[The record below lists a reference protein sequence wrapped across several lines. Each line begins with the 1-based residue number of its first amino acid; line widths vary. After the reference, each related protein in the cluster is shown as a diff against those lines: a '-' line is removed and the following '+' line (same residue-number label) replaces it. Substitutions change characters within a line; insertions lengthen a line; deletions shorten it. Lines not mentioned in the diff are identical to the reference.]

1 MGKGESILCKSVV
14 LGWGSAGAGPLMVK
28 DFKRGGDIFITF
40 KKRTQSLYLH
50 IKYSAHQKL
59 SIKISNL
66 CLIYN
71 HCNNKKAK
79 NCNRI

>member
-14 LGWGSAGAGPLMVK
+14 LGWRSAGAGPLMVK
-28 DFKRGGDIFITF
+28 DFKRGGGIFIKF

-59 SIKISNL
+59 SITISNL

-71 HCNNKKAK
+71 YCFDLL
-79 NCNRI
+79 